1 MTSCGSF
8 DRCVIAAIWYQ
19 IAALRHTGRVEQGR
33 SGTGNFPSLNW
44 NTRVADQAPKKKR
57 SKSLVRDLFSL
68 LLLPLIILAL
78 PFIIVFYLGRA
89 LLIAIGLIKAPIHV
103 RMTAKPR
110 EPRYKPTRPWHK
122 IDSKHKSVPAAAN
135 TVVEQK
141 PYAFAVCVGPDGFFD
156 GRVGEK
162 PDRLRKYGLPLFA
175 TPEDLAA
182 WLKLPVKKLAWLADY
197 HGSNGSESV
206 QKKRHYHYQWI
217 KKKSGGDR
225 LIEAPKPLLKT
236 IQRRIVDEIL
246 NRVPPHPA
254 AHAFTPGKSIRT
266 NAAPHCGKY
275 IVIKA
280 DLANFFPSI
289 TTKRV
294 AAIFRGIGYN
304 VEMAHWLA
312 RLCTNRT
319 PFDVINK
326 HPYEFST
333 YERRHTPQGAP
344 TSPALANLAAW
355 GLDCRLAG
363 LAHKWGM
370 AYTRYADDL
379 TFSAPEESIKGKSL
393 HWFVRYLKGI
403 IRDEKFGWRGSKL
416 KIIRKG
422 GRQTVTGLAVN
433 VKPNIVRKD
442 FDRLKAILTNCA
454 KLGPATQNREKVENF
469 KAHLEGRIGFVHSI
483 NAAKGIKLKEIFAT
497 IKW

>member
-1 MTSCGSF
+1 MGVCVAKGSPKGKVTSWFGRRAF
-8 DRCVIAAIWYQ
+8 D
-19 IAALRHTGRVEQGR
+19 
-33 SGTGNFPSLNW
+33 
-44 NTRVADQAPKKKR
+44 
-57 SKSLVRDLFSL
+57 L

-78 PFIIVFYLGRA
+78 PFIILFYLGRA
-89 LLIAIGLIKAPIHV
+89 LLIAVGLMKAPIHV
-103 RMTAKPR
+103 PTVQKPR

-122 IDSKHKSVPAAAN
+122 IDSTHKSVPAPKN
-135 TVVEQK
+135 EVVEQK
-141 PYAFAVCVGPDGFFD
+141 PYQFSVCVGPDGFFD

-162 PDRLRKYGLPLFA
+162 PDRLRKYSLPLFS
-175 TPEDLAA
+175 TPEDLAL
-182 WLKLPVKKLAWLADY
+182 WLKLPVKKLAWLSDY
-197 HGSNGSESV
+197 HGSNGSEKV

-217 KKKSGGDR
+217 KKKSGGER
-225 LIEAPKPLLKT
+225 LIEAPKPLLKA

-246 NRVPPHPA
+246 NHVPPHPA
-254 AHAFTPGKSIRT
+254 AHAFTLGKSIRT

-304 VEMAHWLA
+304 LEMSHWLA
-312 RLCTNRT
+312 RICTNVA
-319 PFDVINK
+319 PFDVLQG
-326 HPYEFST
+326 HFGEYST
-333 YERRHTPQGAP
+333 YSQRHTPQGAP

-355 GLDCRLAG
+355 GLDCRLHG
-363 LAHKWGM
+363 LAKKWGM
-370 AYTRYADDL
+370 SYTRYADDL

-403 IRDEKFGWRGSKL
+403 IRDEKFGWRGNKL

-442 FDRLKAILTNCA
+442 FDTLKAILTNCA
-454 KLGPATQNREKVENF
+454 KLGPATQNRENVANF
-469 KAHLEGRIGFVHSI
+469 KAHLEGRIGFVNSI
-483 NAAKGIKLKEIFAT
+483 NAAKGAKLRQIFAT